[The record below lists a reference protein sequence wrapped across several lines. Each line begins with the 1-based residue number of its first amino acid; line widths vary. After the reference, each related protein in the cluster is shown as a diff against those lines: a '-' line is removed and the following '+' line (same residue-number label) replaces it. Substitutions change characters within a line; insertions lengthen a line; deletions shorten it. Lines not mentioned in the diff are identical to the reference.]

1 MKGQARYLLY
11 RLALE
16 GLSLSGAARLAA
28 PHTGG
33 LGAILTLHHVRP
45 ARSGAFQPNR
55 ILEITPDFL
64 DALLGR
70 LAQRGVEFVTL
81 AEARARLLAGR
92 SERRFV
98 CLTFDDGYR
107 DNVAYAQPILTRHK
121 VPWTLFVA
129 TRFAD
134 HTGEMWWLALERAI
148 ASSDQISFD
157 LGQGVELYDCRS
169 DAAKVRCHQALYWR
183 LRALDEVQLLAG
195 VRDLAV
201 RYGIDMRSFARDL
214 CMGWDELK
222 RLAADPLVT
231 IGAHT
236 VSHPRLAKLPEAEAE
251 TEMRRS
257 WEIIGEKLGR
267 MPTSFAYPIGDPTS
281 AGERE
286 FALARKIGFDTAVTT
301 RPGVL
306 GPGADPLCLPRISLN
321 GLYQKPRYVEALLS
335 GLPFRAL
342 TGFRGARRPSASSV

>member
-1 MKGQARYLLY
+1 MR
-11 RLALE
+11 RRR
-16 GLSLSGAARLAA
+16 AAIRRSI
-28 PHTGG
+28 GG
-33 LGAILTLHHVRP
+33 
-45 ARSGAFQPNR
+45 
-55 ILEITPDFL
+55 
-64 DALLGR
+64 
-70 LAQRGVEFVTL
+70 
-81 AEARARLLAGR
+81 
-92 SERRFV
+92 
-98 CLTFDDGYR
+98 C
-107 DNVAYAQPILTRHK
+107 
-121 VPWTLFVA
+121 
-129 TRFAD
+129 
-134 HTGEMWWLALERAI
+134 
-148 ASSDQISFD
+148 ASSTNT
-157 LGQGVELYDCRS
+157 
-169 DAAKVRCHQALYWR
+169 
-183 LRALDEVQLLAG
+183 QLLAG

-201 RYGIDMRSFARDL
+201 RYGVDMRGFAREL

-257 WEIIGEKLGR
+257 QEIIGEKLGQ

-286 FALARKIGFDTAVTT
+286 FGLARKIGFDTAVTT

-306 GPGADPLCLPRISLN
+306 EPGADPLCLPRISLN

-342 TGFRGARRPSASSV
+342 TGFRDARRPSASSV

>member
-1 MKGQARYLLY
+1 MRGQARYMLY

-16 GLSLSGAARLAA
+16 GLSLSGAARLATPYTA
-28 PHTGG
+28 GF
-33 LGAILTLHHVRP
+33 GAILTLHHVRP
-45 ARSGAFQPNR
+45 ARSGVFQPNR

-64 DALLGR
+64 GALLGR
-70 LAQRGVEFVTL
+70 LAQRGVEFVSL
-81 AEARARLLAGR
+81 DEARARLVAGR

-107 DNVAYAQPILTRHK
+107 DNVAYAQPVLTRHGA
-121 VPWTLFVA
+121 PWTLFVT

-134 HTGEMWWLALERAI
+134 HTGELWWLALERVI
-148 ASSDQISFD
+148 ALSDQISFD
-157 LGQGVELYDCRS
+157 LGNGVELYDCRS
-169 DAAKVRCHQALYWR
+169 DAAKARCHQALYWR
-183 LRALDEVQLLAG
+183 LRELDEPQLLAV

-201 RYGIDMRSFARDL
+201 RYGVDMRSFSREL

-236 VSHPRLAKLPEAEAE
+236 VSHPRLAKLPEDEAE
-251 TEMRRS
+251 MEMRRS
-257 WEIIGEKLGR
+257 REVIGEKLGR
-267 MPTSFAYPIGDPTS
+267 APTSFSYPIGDPTS

-286 FALARKIGFDTAVTT
+286 FRLARKIGFETAVTT
-301 RPGVL
+301 RPGVIEA
-306 GPGADPLCLPRISLN
+306 GEDPLRLPRISLN

-335 GLPFRAL
+335 GLPFRAF
-342 TGFRGARRPSASSV
+342 TGFRGARRPSASNE